1 MGIKNGFLEDFRKAV
16 WNTSPVAKFINDNPS
31 CYTSPIIKDGKAC
44 IVLSSF
50 EDPTTSKLTIYLD
63 EDRNC
68 ESIRIVIPTEYA
80 CDSEEIK
87 GIIDTYPIVG
97 ALVNDPRTRTH

>member
-1 MGIKNGFLEDFRKAV
+1 MGTKNGFLEEFRKAV
-16 WNTSPVAKFINDNPS
+16 WNASPVAKFINDHPS
-31 CYTSPIIKDGKAC
+31 CYTSPIVRDGTSC

-50 EDPTTSKLTIYLD
+50 EDPTTSKLIIYLD
-63 EDRNC
+63 KDRNC
-68 ESIRIVIPTEYA
+68 ESIRISIPTEYE
-80 CDSEEIK
+80 CDPEEIK